1 MHKHLDAIDHVAIA
15 VPEIGSAI
23 DWYQQHF
30 QCEVLYQDNSWALL
44 QFSNIKMA
52 LVLPAEHPPHIGF
65 LTAKAVEFGPLK
77 QHRDGT
83 KSVYISDPAGNS
95 LELLATD

>member
-1 MHKHLDAIDHVAIA
+1 MSKQLDSIDHVAIA
-15 VPEIGSAI
+15 VPEIGPAI
-23 DWYQQHF
+23 DWYRRQF
-30 QCEVLYQDNSWALL
+30 QCEVLYRDDSWALL

-52 LVLPAEHPPHIGF
+52 LVLPAQHPPHIGF
-65 LTAKAVEFGPLK
+65 RTLKAAEFGPLK